1 MNTIEV
7 VKRYIEAWN
16 RHDADA
22 IVALFLEGGTYSNP
36 IAGQGLTGEAIA
48 GFAKAVFTAYP
59 DASFEI
65 VSIGDTGGGLVASQW
80 LARGA
85 NTGPFADG
93 SPPTGRP
100 VTLPGASFTQV
111 EGDKIRSEQAYHD
124 RQTLDEQLG
133 LTPKKT

>member
-1 MNTIEV
+1 
-7 VKRYIEAWN
+7 
-16 RHDADA
+16 
-22 IVALFLEGGTYSNP
+22 
-36 IAGQGLTGEAIA
+36 
-48 GFAKAVFTAYP
+48 VFTAYP

-80 LARGA
+80 LARGTK
-85 NTGPFADG
+85 TGPLGGG

-100 VTLPGASFTQV
+100 VTVPGASFTQV

-133 LTPKKT
+133 LKATKG